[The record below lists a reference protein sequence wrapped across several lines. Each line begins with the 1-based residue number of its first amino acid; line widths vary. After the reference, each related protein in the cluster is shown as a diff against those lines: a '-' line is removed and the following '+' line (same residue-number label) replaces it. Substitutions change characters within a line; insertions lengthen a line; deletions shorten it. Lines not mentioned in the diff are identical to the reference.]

1 MKVVFY
7 KPLSKLSFVYLSL
20 KKLVN
25 EKYFLVKEKFGLVS
39 RKMFSFYFEQK
50 TLSRNC
56 EKFEN
61 IMLFVD
67 YIKFDPQTFD
77 YYIFYFESFF
87 FQFHPLKFDFYINFG
102 LYFYYYY
109 LFFSYH
115 FLN

>member
-25 EKYFLVKEKFGLVS
+25 EKYFLVKEKFSLVS

-50 TLSRNC
+50 TLFRNC

-61 IMLFVD
+61 VMLFVD

-77 YYIFYFESFF
+77 CYIFYFESFF
-87 FQFHPLKFDFYINFG
+87 FNFIP
-102 LYFYYYY
+102 
-109 LFFSYH
+109 
-115 FLN
+115 